1 MSIDQATGTVPPL
14 GFFIRRLI
22 AYRPLMSLARS
33 MLELS
38 WRAPVLADM
47 LLAKAFFDTLQG
59 HPTAGLSL
67 GAIILLTLVL
77 HFVSIG
83 LALGREAVGISLA
96 VRLVGLLRHNLFAR
110 VLERPGARALPG
122 SVGEALSTLRDDA
135 DDLEWVS
142 MLPLDLLTDL
152 IFFGAG
158 LAILLSV
165 DVGVTLLVFIPL
177 GLIVALSEVG
187 KWRLEHAHTQS
198 REAAARFSG
207 GLGEVLAAVQAVQ
220 VAGAEGRVIAHLRQL
235 GEARGR
241 ATLRDWLQQEAWGK
255 LFDSAVAIG
264 MGLILLAAANKMR
277 SGAFTV
283 GDLALFV
290 AYLQEVNGY
299 LVYGGRNLVAYR
311 LARVSLRRL
320 LALLQG
326 PAERLVE
333 HHPLPLRGPLPP
345 LAAPVTRARHPL
357 QTLQVEGLT
366 LRHPASGGGIEDV
379 SFALGRGTLTVVAGR
394 IGAGKSTLLRALL
407 GLLPPD
413 AGEMWWNGVRVDDP
427 AAFFQPPRAGYTPQ
441 VPSLLSDTLRE
452 NILLG
457 WTDGADSLARAVHR
471 AVLERDVETFPH
483 GLDTPIGVRGMKLSG
498 GQAQRTAAARMLVRE
513 PELLVMDDTSSALDV
528 ETERVLW
535 ERLLGQGATC
545 LVVSHR
551 RAVLE
556 RADQIL
562 LLREGRL
569 VASGTL
575 EELLGTSEEMRRLY
589 VAEGSDL
596 TTPT

>member
-1 MSIDQATGTVPPL
+1 MSSDKATGTVPPL

-38 WRAPVLADM
+38 WRGPVLAGM
-47 LLAKAFFDTLQG
+47 LLVKAFFDTLQG

-83 LALGREAVGISLA
+83 LGLGREAVGISLA
-96 VRLVGLLRHNLFAR
+96 VRVVGLLRHNLLAR

-152 IFFGAG
+152 IFFGGG

-187 KWRLEHAHTQS
+187 KWRLEDAHTQS

-207 GLGEVLAAVQAVQ
+207 GLGEVLASVQAVQ
-220 VAGAEGRVIAHLRQL
+220 VAGAEGRVIAHLRRL

-241 ATLRDWLQQEAWGK
+241 ATLRDWLQQESWGK
-255 LFDSAVAIG
+255 LFDSAGAIG

-299 LVYGGRNLVAYR
+299 LVYGGRNLVGHR

-345 LAAPVTRARHPL
+345 LAVPAMRARDRL

-366 LRHPASGGGIEDV
+366 LRHPGSGGGIEDV
-379 SFALGRGTLTVVAGR
+379 SFALERGTLTVVAGR
-394 IGAGKSTLLRALL
+394 IGSGKSTLLRALL
-407 GLLPPD
+407 GLLPMD
-413 AGEMWWNGVRVDDP
+413 AGVVWWNGERVADP
-427 AAFFQPPRAGYTPQ
+427 ASFFQPPRAGYTPQ
-441 VPSLLSDTLRE
+441 VPALLSDTLRE

-457 WTDGADSLARAVHR
+457 WPDQPDRLARAVHR
-471 AVLERDVETFPH
+471 AVLERDVAGFPR

-528 ETERVLW
+528 ETERALW

-562 LLREGRL
+562 LLKEGRL
-569 VASGTL
+569 AASGTL
-575 EELLGTSEEMRRLY
+575 EELLATSEEMRRLY
-589 VAEGSDL
+589 AAEGSDL
-596 TTPT
+596 TAPA